1 MKFKL
6 FETISSY
13 IKNPENKVL
22 VINDPDTDVPFRFV
36 ENHCKNAHLK
46 PFFDIHRGYEE
57 QIQISWQKIND
68 TTRLFAEND
77 VLIPFFPGGCS
88 KDGFEKIIIGAMK
101 WQQELKKP
109 LIVIG
114 WFNEADINKYVEE
127 GKVIADTVNYDV
139 WMQWAKMPNENGE
152 SNIHPWVTSFLEK
165 HPDYWLTLTDGGY
178 PLGWKGV
185 SSVLARVEKD
195 VEMYNDPENF
205 RYPNGEPLSYREKKK
220 IERYK
225 SRNEIPI
232 TLSQYAIII
241 GDKCVLD
248 IRNIAAVQVGT
259 LMAKYFAEYVQEL
272 KNTN

>member
-36 ENHCKNAHLK
+36 ENYCKNAHLK
-46 PFFDIHRGYEE
+46 PFFDFHVEN
-57 QIQISWQKIND
+57 QIQIPWPVSND
-68 TTRLFAEND
+68 TTRLFAESD
-77 VLIPFFPGGCS
+77 VLIPFFPDGCS
-88 KDGFEKIIIGAMK
+88 KDGFEEIIIGAMK

-114 WFNEADINKYVEE
+114 WFDEADINKYVEE

-139 WMQWAKMPNENGE
+139 WMQWAKMPNENGKT
-152 SNIHPWVTSFLEK
+152 NIHPWVISFLEK
-165 HPDYWLTLTDGGY
+165 HPDYWLALTDGGY

-185 SSVLARVEKD
+185 SGELASVEKD
-195 VEMYNDPENF
+195 VEMYNNPDNF
-205 RYPNGEPLSYREKKK
+205 VYPNGKPLSNMDKKK
-220 IERYK
+220 MILFKQQGELPIE
-225 SRNEIPI
+225 
-232 TLSQYAIII
+232 LGAYAKII
-241 GDKCVLD
+241 GDKYVMD
-248 IRNIAAVQVGT
+248 IEMIAAPIVGT

>member
-46 PFFDIHRGYEE
+46 PFFDFHIVYEE
-57 QIQISWQKIND
+57 QMQKTND
-68 TTRLFAEND
+68 TTRLFAESD
-77 VLIPFFPGGCS
+77 VLIPFFPDGCS
-88 KDGFEKIIIGAMK
+88 KYGFEEIIIGAMK

-139 WMQWAKMPNENGE
+139 WMQWAKMPNENGKT
-152 SNIHPWVTSFLEK
+152 NIHPWVISFLEK
-165 HPDYWLTLTDGGY
+165 HPDYWLLTDGGY
-178 PLGWKGV
+178 PLGWKRVSGV
-185 SSVLARVEKD
+185 LSRVEKD
-195 VEMYNDPENF
+195 VEMYNDPDNF
-205 RYPNGEPLSYREKKK
+205 VYSNGEPLTNREKNK

-225 SRNEIPI
+225 QRGKLPI
-232 TLSQYAIII
+232 ELRAYAKII
-241 GDKCVLD
+241 GDKYVMD
-248 IRNIAAVQVGT
+248 IEMIAVPQVGT

>member
-6 FETISSY
+6 VETISSY
-13 IKNPENKVL
+13 IKNPNNKVL
-22 VINDPDTDVPFRFV
+22 VISDPDTGITKNLVEKYCEESRLKKTYDLQADSFDSIQIPHPDNTKRFFV
-36 ENHCKNAHLK
+36 E
-46 PFFDIHRGYEE
+46 G
-57 QIQISWQKIND
+57 
-68 TTRLFAEND
+68 D
-77 VLIPFFPGGCS
+77 VLVSDFVEEWS
-88 KDGFEKIIIGAMK
+88 KERCNEILEKALK
-101 WQQELKKP
+101 LQQEQNKP

-114 WFNEADINKYVEE
+114 WFDEADINKYVEE

-165 HPDYWLTLTDGGY
+165 HPDYWLALTDGGY

-205 RYPNGEPLSYREKKK
+205 RYPNGEPLSNREKKK

-232 TLSQYAIII
+232 TLRQYAIIR

>member
-36 ENHCKNAHLK
+36 ENHCKNANLK
-46 PFFDIHRGYEE
+46 PFFDFHKGYEE
-57 QIQISWQKIND
+57 QIQIPWQKNND
-68 TTRLFAEND
+68 TTRLFAESD
-77 VLIPFFPGGCS
+77 VLIPFFPDGCS
-88 KDGFEKIIIGAMK
+88 KDGFEEIIIGAMK

-139 WMQWAKMPNENGE
+139 WMQWAKMPNEKVKGQ
-152 SNIHPWVTSFLEK
+152 SNIHPWVISFLEK
-165 HPDYWLTLTDGGY
+165 HPDYWLALTDGGY

-185 SSVLARVEKD
+185 SGVLARVEKHA
-195 VEMYNDPENF
+195 
-205 RYPNGEPLSYREKKK
+205 
-220 IERYK
+220 ERY
-225 SRNEIPI
+225 NNPE
-232 TLSQYAIII
+232 
-241 GDKCVLD
+241 D
-248 IRNIAAVQVGT
+248 IRMIASGYVGT
-259 LMAKYFAEYVQEL
+259 QMADIFAQHIQDMHFFSD
-272 KNTN
+272 

>member
-1 MKFKL
+1 MEFKL

-36 ENHCKNAHLK
+36 ENYCKNAHLK
-46 PFFDIHRGYEE
+46 HFFDFHIGYED
-57 QIQISWQKIND
+57 QIQIPWPVSND
-68 TTRLFAEND
+68 TTRLFAESD
-77 VLIPFFPGGCS
+77 VLIPFFPDGCS
-88 KDGFEKIIIGAMK
+88 KDGFEEIIIVTMK

-114 WFNEADINKYVEE
+114 WFDEAVINKYVEE

-139 WMQWAKMPNENGE
+139 WMQWAKMPNEKGE
-152 SNIHPWVTSFLEK
+152 SNIHPWVISFLEN
-165 HPDYWLTLTDGGY
+165 HPDYWLAQTDGGH

-185 SSVLARVEKD
+185 SGELTRVEKD
-195 VEMYNDPENF
+195 VDKYNDPDNF
-205 RYPNGEPLSYREKKK
+205 VSPNGEPLSKMDKMKMIHFKRNGELPIELTACAK
-220 IERYK
+220 IV
-225 SRNEIPI
+225 
-232 TLSQYAIII
+232 
-241 GDKCVLD
+241 GDKYVMD
-248 IRNIAAVQVGT
+248 IEMIAALRVGT